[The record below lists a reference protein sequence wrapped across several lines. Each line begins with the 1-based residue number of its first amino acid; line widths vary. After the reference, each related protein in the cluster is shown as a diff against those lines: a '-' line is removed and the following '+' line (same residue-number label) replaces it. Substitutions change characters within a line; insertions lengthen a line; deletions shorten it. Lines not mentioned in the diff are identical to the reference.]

1 MSKTVDSIADLQQ
14 QTRVFSDWASPK
26 GLRTDIL
33 PWRLWDK
40 GKKLHWDPAD
50 IDFTKDAEDWNNME
64 QQHRL
69 MLAGLANGFMVG
81 EEGVTLDIMPL
92 VFAIADEGRA
102 EETLFLTQF
111 AYEEAKHVDFFSRWF
126 KAIGADPLE
135 MRALGRKNQEAR
147 GVNMG
152 DPEQPNG
159 LFESILP
166 RVMRRV
172 LTDRSPEA
180 FLECSVTYNQFIEGC
195 LAIAGYRMW
204 GQMFDAFQVMP
215 GLREGLGHVQADER
229 RHIAY
234 GTYLCR
240 RLIAGSPELA
250 EYASEKMYDLRDI
263 YIQAAG
269 PAAARLGRVGNGDGS
284 NSGNG
289 QQPKRRLT
297 ADEIIAEAKKRAEEF
312 AAQRGGS
319 AGGYGGGGDGEF
331 QIFGQVM
338 LRQVDRRVELLR
350 KAAKLDPKA
359 AETGAGAE
367 EIEEALEHDAPVNAS
382 S

>member
-1 MSKTVDSIADLQQ
+1 MTDTVRKPAETIEDLQQ
-14 QTRVFSDWASPK
+14 QTRKFSDWQSPK
-26 GLRTDIL
+26 GMRHDIL

-40 GKKLHWDPAD
+40 GKRLHWDPAD
-50 IDFTKDAEDWNNME
+50 LDFEQDAKDWANIPME
-64 QQHRL
+64 QRL

-135 MRALGRKNQEAR
+135 MREISLKNQQAR
-147 GVNMG
+147 GIDVG
-152 DPEQPNG
+152 DTEQREG
-159 LFESILP
+159 LFEAILP

-180 FLECSVTYNQFIEGC
+180 FLDCSVTYNQFIEGC
-195 LAIAGYRMW
+195 LAIAGYKMW
-204 GQMFDAFQVMP
+204 KQMFDSFGVMP
-215 GLREGLGHVQADER
+215 GLREGLGHVQDDER

-240 RLIAGSPELA
+240 RIIAKDNDLA
-250 EYASEKMYDLRDI
+250 EFAVEKMYDLRDM
-263 YIQAAG
+263 YVGVSPAARRNGNGG
-269 PAAARLGRVGNGDGS
+269 PATRDSNG
-284 NSGNG
+284 
-289 QQPKRRLT
+289 KRMT
-297 ADEIIAEAKKRAEEF
+297 SEEIIAAAAKQAEEF
-312 AAQRGGS
+312 AAASQGNGEGG
-319 AGGYGGGGDGEF
+319 GGYGGDGGGDF

-350 KAAKLDPKA
+350 NATKLDPVV
-359 AETGAGAE
+359 AEGGAGAE
-367 EIEEALEHDAPVNAS
+367 EIEVELENVN
-382 S
+382 

>member
-1 MSKTVDSIADLQQ
+1 MTDTVRKPAETIEDLQQ
-14 QTRVFSDWASPK
+14 QTRKFSDWQSPK
-26 GLRTDIL
+26 GMRHDIL

-40 GKKLHWDPAD
+40 GKRLHWDPAD
-50 IDFTKDAEDWNNME
+50 LDFEQDAKDWANIPME
-64 QQHRL
+64 QRL

-135 MRALGRKNQEAR
+135 MREISLKNQQAR
-147 GVNMG
+147 GIDVG
-152 DPEQPNG
+152 DTEQRDG
-159 LFESILP
+159 LFEAILP

-180 FLECSVTYNQFIEGC
+180 FLDCSVTYNQFIEGC
-195 LAIAGYRMW
+195 LAIAGYKMW
-204 GQMFDAFQVMP
+204 KQMFDSFGVMP
-215 GLREGLGHVQADER
+215 GLREGLGHVQDDER

-240 RLIAGSPELA
+240 RIIAKDNDLA
-250 EYASEKMYDLRDI
+250 EFAVEKMYDLRDM
-263 YIQAAG
+263 YVGVSPAARRNGNGG
-269 PAAARLGRVGNGDGS
+269 PATRDSNG
-284 NSGNG
+284 
-289 QQPKRRLT
+289 KRMT
-297 ADEIIAEAKKRAEEF
+297 SEEIIAAAAKQAEEF
-312 AAQRGGS
+312 AAASQGNGEGG
-319 AGGYGGGGDGEF
+319 GGYGGDGGGDF

-350 KAAKLDPKA
+350 NATKLDPVV
-359 AETGAGAE
+359 AEGGAGAE
-367 EIEEALEHDAPVNAS
+367 EIEVELENVN
-382 S
+382 

>member
-1 MSKTVDSIADLQQ
+1 MTDTVRKPAETIEDLQQ
-14 QTRVFSDWASPK
+14 QTRKFSDWQSPK
-26 GLRTDIL
+26 GMRHDIL

-40 GKKLHWDPAD
+40 GKRLHWDPAD
-50 IDFTKDAEDWNNME
+50 LDFEQDAKDWANIPME
-64 QQHRL
+64 QRL

-135 MRALGRKNQEAR
+135 MREISLKNQRER
-147 GVNMG
+147 GIEVG
-152 DPEQPNG
+152 DPEQRDG
-159 LFESILP
+159 LFEAILP

-180 FLECSVTYNQFIEGC
+180 FLDCSVTYNQFIEGC
-195 LAIAGYRMW
+195 LAIAGYKMW
-204 GQMFDAFQVMP
+204 KNMFDSFGVMP
-215 GLREGLGHVQADER
+215 GLREGLGHVQDDER

-240 RLIAGSPELA
+240 RIIAKDNDLA
-250 EYASEKMYDLRDI
+250 EHAVDTMYDLRDM
-263 YIQAAG
+263 YVGVSPAARQNGG
-269 PAAARLGRVGNGDGS
+269 PATRN
-284 NSGNG
+284 GNG
-289 QQPKRRLT
+289 QRMT
-297 ADEIIAEAKKRAEEF
+297 SEEIIEAARKQAEEF
-312 AAQRGGS
+312 AAGS
-319 AGGYGGGGDGEF
+319 ASNGEGGGYGGDGGGDF

-350 KAAKLDPKA
+350 NATKLDPIV
-359 AETGAGAE
+359 AEGGAGAE
-367 EIEEALEHDAPVNAS
+367 EIEVELEQD
-382 S
+382 

>member
-1 MSKTVDSIADLQQ
+1 MTDTVRKPAETIEDLQQ
-14 QTRVFSDWASPK
+14 QTRKFSDWQSPK
-26 GLRTDIL
+26 GMRHDIL

-40 GKKLHWDPAD
+40 GKRLHWDPAD
-50 IDFTKDAEDWNNME
+50 LDFSQDAKDWANIPME
-64 QQHRL
+64 QRL

-81 EEGVTLDIMPL
+81 EEGVTIDIMPL

-135 MRALGRKNQEAR
+135 MREISLKNQQAR
-147 GVNMG
+147 GIQVE
-152 DPEQPNG
+152 DPEQRNG

-166 RVMRRV
+166 RTMRRV

-180 FLECSVTYNQFIEGC
+180 FLDCSVTYNQFIEGC
-195 LAIAGYRMW
+195 LAIAGYKMW
-204 GQMFDAFQVMP
+204 KSMFDSFGVMP
-215 GLREGLGHVQADER
+215 GLREGLGHVQDDER

-240 RLIAGSPELA
+240 RIIAKDNDLA
-250 EYASEKMYDLRDI
+250 EFAVERMYDLRDM
-263 YIQAAG
+263 YVG
-269 PAAARLGRVGNGDGS
+269 VSPAARQNGGPVTRDS
-284 NSGNG
+284 NG
-289 QQPKRRLT
+289 KRLT
-297 ADEIIAEAKKRAEEF
+297 SAEIIEAARKQAEEF
-312 AAQRGGS
+312 AAASQGNGNGDGG
-319 AGGYGGGGDGEF
+319 GGYGGDGGGDF

-350 KAAKLDPKA
+350 NATKLDPVA
-359 AETGAGAE
+359 AEGGAGAE
-367 EIEEALEHDAPVNAS
+367 EIEVELENVG
-382 S
+382 

>member
-1 MSKTVDSIADLQQ
+1 MTDTLQDIQ
-14 QTRVFSDWASPK
+14 NRTRVFSDWSSTK

-40 GKKLHWDPAD
+40 AKKLHWDPAD
-50 IDFTKDAEDWNNME
+50 IDFSQDAKDWAALPQE
-64 QQHRL
+64 QKL

-102 EETLFLTQF
+102 EETLFLTSF
-111 AYEEAKHVDFFSRWF
+111 MYEEAKHVDFFSRWF
-126 KAIGADPLE
+126 RAIGADPLE
-135 MRALGRKNQEAR
+135 MREMSRKNQESM
-147 GVNMG
+147 GVELG

-172 LTDRSPEA
+172 LTDRSPAA

-204 GQMFDAFQVMP
+204 SQMFDAFQVMP
-215 GLREGLGHVQADER
+215 GLREGLAGVQADER

-240 RLIAGSPELA
+240 RLLSANPELLDGA
-250 EYASEKMYDLRDI
+250 VNTMYDLRDM
-263 YIQAAG
+263 YVMN
-269 PAAARLGRVGNGDGS
+269 LGGNGSS
-284 NSGNG
+284 NGPLVNKAGERMTS
-289 QQPKRRLT
+289 
-297 ADEIIAEAKKRAEEF
+297 DELIAQANKRAEEF
-312 AAQRGGS
+312 SAAGGGNGAS
-319 AGGYGGGGDGEF
+319 GNGGGGYGGNGNGNGQF

-338 LRQVDRRVELLR
+338 LKQVDRRVKLLR
-350 KAAKLDPKA
+350 NAATLDPAA
-359 AETGAGAE
+359 AETGVGAE
-367 EIEEALEHDAPVNAS
+367 ELEQEIETEAVAAAV
-382 S
+382 

>member
-1 MSKTVDSIADLQQ
+1 MTDTARKPQTIEDLQQ

-26 GLRTDIL
+26 GMNHDIL

-50 IDFTKDAEDWNNME
+50 LDFTQDAKDWANIPME
-64 QQHRL
+64 QRL

-135 MRALGRKNQEAR
+135 MRALARSNQEAR
-147 GVNMG
+147 GVRLP
-152 DPEQPNG
+152 DPEQPDG

-166 RVMRRV
+166 RTMRRV

-180 FLECSVTYNQFIEGC
+180 FLDCSVTYNQFIEGC
-195 LAIAGYRMW
+195 LAIAGYKMW
-204 GQMFDAFQVMP
+204 KQMFDTFGVMP
-215 GLREGLGHVQADER
+215 GLRKGLGHIQDDER

-234 GTYLCR
+234 GTFLCR
-240 RLIAGSPELA
+240 RIISENNELA
-250 EYASEKMYDLRDI
+250 EFAAERMYDLRDH
-263 YIQAAG
+263 YLEVSPVARAAG
-269 PAAARLGRVGNGDGS
+269 GIPSNGDG
-284 NSGNG
+284 
-289 QQPKRRLT
+289 PKKRLS
-297 ADEIIAEAKKRAEEF
+297 ADQIIAEARKRAEEF
-312 AAQRGGS
+312 AASAGGNGDG
-319 AGGYGGGGDGEF
+319 AGGGGYGGDGDGDF
-331 QIFGQVM
+331 MLFGQVM
-338 LRQVDRRVELLR
+338 LKQVDRRIELLR
-350 KAAKLDPKA
+350 NAAKIDSATAKS
-359 AETGAGAE
+359 GAGAE
-367 EIEEALEHDAPVNAS
+367 EIELELENVS
-382 S
+382 

>member
-1 MSKTVDSIADLQQ
+1 MTTTDQTLKDVQNA
-14 QTRVFSDWASPK
+14 TRVFSDWSSPK
-26 GLRTDIL
+26 GLNMDIL

-50 IDFTKDAEDWNNME
+50 LDFSQDKKDWETMPME
-64 QQHRL
+64 HKL

-111 AYEEAKHVDFFSRWF
+111 TYEEAKHVDFFARWF

-135 MRALGRKNQEAR
+135 MRALSRKNQEAR
-147 GVNMG
+147 GIKLP
-152 DPEQPNG
+152 DAEQPDG

-180 FLECSVTYNQFIEGC
+180 FLDCSVTYNQFIEGC
-195 LAIAGYRMW
+195 LAIAGYKMW
-204 GQMFDAFQVMP
+204 KSMFDAFGVMP

-240 RLIAGSPELA
+240 RIIAEHNELA
-250 EYASEKMYDLRDI
+250 EFAVERMYDLRDSYVQI
-263 YIQAAG
+263 SPVARAAG
-269 PAAARLGRVGNGDGS
+269 GVTSNGGGKRLNAEEIIEAARK
-284 NSGNG
+284 
-289 QQPKRRLT
+289 Q
-297 ADEIIAEAKKRAEEF
+297 AEEF
-312 AAQRGGS
+312 AAGSQGS
-319 AGGYGGGGDGEF
+319 ANGEGGYGGDGDGDF

-338 LRQVDRRVELLR
+338 LKQVDRRIELLR
-350 KAAKLDPKA
+350 NATKLDPEA
-359 AETGAGAE
+359 AAGGAGAE
-367 EIEEALEHDAPVNAS
+367 EIEAELEKV
-382 S
+382 